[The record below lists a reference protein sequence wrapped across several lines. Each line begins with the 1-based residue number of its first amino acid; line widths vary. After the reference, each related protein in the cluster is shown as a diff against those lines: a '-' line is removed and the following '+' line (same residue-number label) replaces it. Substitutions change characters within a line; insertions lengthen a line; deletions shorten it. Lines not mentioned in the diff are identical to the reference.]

1 MSAGGTGSP
10 RDSLPTTTMVSR
22 RASGRQA
29 REHGRRSRITV
40 MASPSAIP
48 DDLLINAA
56 DEIRIRQDLVLTALG
71 RRPADR
77 ALRVGRLLD
86 VHSRSWSEDHEIVFK
101 GRRIAW
107 VGPAG
112 SYPGGGRER
121 VAPPNLAAVS
131 GFGVGRQPI
140 QSA

>member
-1 MSAGGTGSP
+1 
-10 RDSLPTTTMVSR
+10 MVSR
-22 RASGRQA
+22 CASGRQA
-29 REHGRRSRITV
+29 QGHGRRSRIMV

-86 VHSRSWSEDHEIVFK
+86 VHSRSWSEDQEIVFK

-112 SYPGGGRER
+112 SYPGEVAER
-121 VAPPNLAAVS
+121 VHRPNLAAAPA
-131 GFGVGRQPI
+131 VGGGPHAIETSPR
-140 QSA
+140 

>member
-1 MSAGGTGSP
+1 
-10 RDSLPTTTMVSR
+10 
-22 RASGRQA
+22 
-29 REHGRRSRITV
+29 
-40 MASPSAIP
+40 MASLNDIP
-48 DDLLINAA
+48 NDLLIDAA

-86 VHSRSWSEDHEIVFK
+86 VHSRSWSEDQEIVFK

-112 SYPGGGRER
+112 SYQVRSASACAGRISRPFPG
-121 VAPPNLAAVS
+121 
-131 GFGVGRQPI
+131 
-140 QSA
+140 SARCTSISKART

>member
-1 MSAGGTGSP
+1 MFAGGTRP
-10 RDSLPTTTMVSR
+10 LRDRLPATTQIDR
-22 RASGRQA
+22 RASGRGKTIPAQ
-29 REHGRRSRITV
+29 EHGRRSRVMV
-40 MASPSAIP
+40 MASPNTIP

-71 RRPADR
+71 RRTADR

-86 VHSRSWSEDHEIVFK
+86 VHSRSWSEDQEIVFK

-112 SYPGGGRER
+112 R
-121 VAPPNLAAVS
+121 
-131 GFGVGRQPI
+131 
-140 QSA
+140 